1 MEILVGLA
9 ILVVIVLT
17 VAAVGLSLVLF
28 HTEAPIVSALQAA
41 ARYLSHR
48 HPRIAEKL
56 GLGRDVCEAQHLN
69 DRSGRLV
76 GRIAIVEQAIVGGRG
91 RLTLDGTTWSV
102 QGPDMPVGTRV
113 KITQAQGTILI
124 VDAT

>member
-1 MEILVGLA
+1 MEFFIG
-9 ILVVIVLT
+9 LVVLVAMVLI
-17 VAAVGLSLVLF
+17 AAALALSLVIF
-28 HTEAPIVSALQAA
+28 RTEAPVAWVLRAV

-48 HPRIAEKL
+48 HPRVAEKL
-56 GLGRDVCEAQHLN
+56 GLGSEVHEAEHLN

-76 GRIAIVEQAIVGGRG
+76 GRISVVEQPIVAGRG

-102 QGPDMPVGTRV
+102 QGPDMPAGTRV
-113 KITQAQGTILI
+113 KITEAQGTILI